1 MAQNNT
7 VNVIGLDF
15 EDIKQSLKTY
25 LESQSNLKDYNFD
38 GSVLN
43 TLLDV
48 LAYNTH
54 YQAFYSNMVANEM
67 FLDSALLRPS
77 VVSHAK
83 HLGYLP
89 SSVTASKGM
98 VNVVLGIT
106 ASADTYL
113 ARGTEFSGTNLEGT
127 RYKFVNLDT
136 VFADAGDNAIRNVQ
150 LYEGTIRRVTYIYNR
165 DTKIG
170 SFLII
175 PNNKADISTLKV
187 RVYSSISDTTGID
200 DAWSLGTDYL
210 TLTSTSKVYFLQEKE
225 AGIYEVYFGDGIL
238 GQQPESGNVVS
249 IEYVETNGEVGNGVV
264 AFTKSSDA
272 SISSVEFVADTVT
285 GSTASQTSGGADLE
299 GIAKIKF
306 LAPKFYQTSNR
317 AVTENDYSA
326 LVYKIFPNAQSVHVY
341 GGETVTPPQYG
352 TVYVAIKPKSGEK
365 LTLGEKVTLE
375 AQLRKDYSLLTVFPV
390 IVDAD
395 FVDLVFDLR
404 VVYSPTTMSISPGV
418 LRSLVYA
425 YVYSYS
431 AAVVERFGS
440 DFYYSKMAE
449 GINNLDRSVLGV
461 YTKIKMRKSID
472 SSTILT
478 AKSYTFKFGNAF
490 FHPYD
495 GYTSVI
501 STNQFSHP
509 DLIGVVY
516 PDCSLRDDGNGVVN
530 VVRPDPQVDGD
541 YLTVYPS
548 VGTVDYTAGTV
559 VVNSKF
565 TPTSSSTAFPII
577 LTVEPQSTNIFITDN
592 AVLRINSTYLDSVQ
606 VTVTTEDESSV
617 TSLIR

>member
-7 VNVIGLDF
+7 VNVVGLDF

-89 SSVTASKGM
+89 SSITASKGM
-98 VNVVLGIT
+98 VNVMLGIT

-136 VFADAGDNAIRNVQ
+136 VFADAGDNAIRNVE

-175 PNNKADISTLKV
+175 PNNKADIGTLKV

-200 DAWSLGTDYL
+200 DVWSLGTDYL
-210 TLTSTSKVYFLQEKE
+210 TLTPTSKVYFLQEKE

-249 IEYVETNGEVGNGVV
+249 IEYVETNGEAGNGVV
-264 AFTKSSDA
+264 AFTKSGDA
-272 SISSVEFVADTVT
+272 SISSVEFV
-285 GSTASQTSGGADLE
+285 
-299 GIAKIKF
+299 
-306 LAPKFYQTSNR
+306 
-317 AVTENDYSA
+317 
-326 LVYKIFPNAQSVHVY
+326 
-341 GGETVTPPQYG
+341 
-352 TVYVAIKPKSGEK
+352 
-365 LTLGEKVTLE
+365 
-375 AQLRKDYSLLTVFPV
+375 
-390 IVDAD
+390 
-395 FVDLVFDLR
+395 
-404 VVYSPTTMSISPGV
+404 
-418 LRSLVYA
+418 
-425 YVYSYS
+425 
-431 AAVVERFGS
+431 
-440 DFYYSKMAE
+440 
-449 GINNLDRSVLGV
+449 
-461 YTKIKMRKSID
+461 
-472 SSTILT
+472 
-478 AKSYTFKFGNAF
+478 
-490 FHPYD
+490 
-495 GYTSVI
+495 
-501 STNQFSHP
+501 
-509 DLIGVVY
+509 
-516 PDCSLRDDGNGVVN
+516 
-530 VVRPDPQVDGD
+530 
-541 YLTVYPS
+541 
-548 VGTVDYTAGTV
+548 
-559 VVNSKF
+559 
-565 TPTSSSTAFPII
+565 
-577 LTVEPQSTNIFITDN
+577 
-592 AVLRINSTYLDSVQ
+592 
-606 VTVTTEDESSV
+606 
-617 TSLIR
+617 

>member
-7 VNVIGLDF
+7 VNVVGLDF

-25 LESQSNLKDYNFD
+25 LETQSNLKDYNFD

-43 TLLDV
+43 TILDV

-89 SSVTASKGM
+89 SSITASKGM
-98 VNVVLGIT
+98 VDVLLGIS

-136 VFADAGDNAIRNVQ
+136 VFADAGDSAIRNVQ

-175 PNNKADISTLKV
+175 PNSKADISTLKV

-200 DAWSLGTDYL
+200 DVWSLGTDYL
-210 TLTSTSKVYFLQEKE
+210 TLTPTSKVYFLQEKE

-249 IEYVETNGEVGNGVV
+249 IEYLETNGEAGNGVV
-264 AFTKSSDA
+264 AFTKSGDA
-272 SISSVEFVADTVT
+272 SINSVQFIADPVT

-306 LAPKFYQTSNR
+306 LAPKFYQTANR

-341 GGETVTPPQYG
+341 GGETTTPPQHG
-352 TVYVAIKPKSGEK
+352 TVFVAIKPKSAEK
-365 LTLGEKVTLE
+365 LSLGEKITLE
-375 AQLRKDYSLLTVFPV
+375 AELRRDYSLLTVSPT

-395 FVDLVFDLR
+395 FTDLVFDIR
-404 VVYSPTTMSISPGV
+404 VVYSPTIMSISPGV

-431 AAVVERFGS
+431 AAVIERFGS

-449 GINNLDRSVLGV
+449 GINNIDRSVLGV
-461 YTKIKMRKSID
+461 YTKIKMRKSVD
-472 SSTILT
+472 SSTVLT
-478 AKSYTFKFGNAF
+478 AKSYTFKFGNPF

-501 STNQFSHP
+501 STNQFSHQ
-509 DLIGVVY
+509 DAIGVVY
-516 PDCSLRDDGNGVVN
+516 TDCSLRDDGNGVVN
-530 VVRPDPQVDGD
+530 VVRPDPLVDGD

-565 TPTSSSTAFPII
+565 TPTASTTAFPII
-577 LTVEPQSTNIFITDN
+577 LTAEPQSTNIFIQEN
-592 AVLRINSTYLDSVQ
+592 AILRINSTYLDSVQ
-606 VTVTTEDESSV
+606 VTVATEDESSV
-617 TSLIR
+617 ASLIR